1 MLTLTLVILII
12 LLTSALSVISEDSYD
27 ESASIKKNDGH
38 QSQSGTKLQTHDII
52 DAETQLEENEFDQS
66 DFLDSSIL
74 SAAVSVL

>member
-1 MLTLTLVILII
+1 MII
-12 LLTSALSVISEDSYD
+12 LLTSALSVISEDSYE